1 MMQRI
6 MAVTAVFVTAVAG
19 MAAQDP
25 LVTLPEAYKLQF
37 ENDVVKVVR
46 VEYAA
51 GAKLPDHTHPAG
63 TTVYV
68 YLNDSEGVI
77 FAHSGNINRSVTR
90 PPVKTGAVR
99 VSSGPEE
106 HHTAE
111 NPSKEPSRFLRI
123 WFKGD
128 TSGARNVRARLSPT
142 DNEFSNKQMRIT
154 RLKGGE
160 TVDAKDTPALIVK
173 LASGDIEWVERG
185 QRVTL
190 DGSGLRIDVLTPR

>member
-1 MMQRI
+1 MMQRL
-6 MAVTAVFVTAVAG
+6 MTVSTLLFTAVAG
-19 MAAQDP
+19 IAAQDP
-25 LVTLPEAYKLQF
+25 LVTLPQAYTLQF
-37 ENDVVKVVR
+37 ENELVKVVR

-90 PPVKTGAVR
+90 PPVKAGAVR

-123 WFKGD
+123 WLKGD
-128 TSGARNVRARLSPT
+128 TSGARNARARLSPT
-142 DNEFSNKQMRIT
+142 DTEFSNKQLRIT
-154 RLKGGE
+154 RLKDGG
-160 TVDAKDTPALIVK
+160 TIDAKDAPALIVK
-173 LASGDIEWVERG
+173 VPSGESEWVERG
-185 QRVTL
+185 QRATI
-190 DGSGLRIDVLTPR
+190 DGSGLRIDVLSK

>member
-1 MMQRI
+1 MQRF
-6 MAVTAVFVTAVAG
+6 MTVAGVFVTVAAG
-19 MAAQDP
+19 WAAQDP

-37 ENDVVKVVR
+37 ENDAVKVVR

-68 YLNDSEGVI
+68 YLNDSDGVI

-90 PPVKTGAVR
+90 PPVKAGAVR

-128 TSGARNVRARLSPT
+128 TSGARNARARLSPT

-154 RLKGGE
+154 RLKAGDSI
-160 TVDAKDTPALIVK
+160 DAKDAPALVVT
-173 LASGDIEWVERG
+173 LPSGESEWVARGERTT
-185 QRVTL
+185 VT
-190 DGSGLRIDVLTPR
+190 GPSLRIDIL

>member
-1 MMQRI
+1 MMQRFR
-6 MAVTAVFVTAVAG
+6 AATAVFLMAVAG

-25 LVTLPEAYKLQF
+25 LVTLPEAYRLQF

-68 YLNDSEGVI
+68 YLNDSEGVV
-77 FAHSGNINRSVTR
+77 FGHSGNINRSVTR
-90 PPVKTGAVR
+90 PPVKAGAVR

-111 NPSKEPSRFLRI
+111 NRSTEASRFLRI

-142 DNEFSNKQMRIT
+142 DNEFSNKQLRIT

-160 TVDAKDTPALIVK
+160 TVDATDAPALIVK
-173 LASGDIEWVERG
+173 VPSGDTEWVARG
-185 QRVTL
+185 QRATF
-190 DGSGLRIDVLTPR
+190 DGSGLRVDVLSR

>member
-1 MMQRI
+1 MMQRF
-6 MAVTAVFVTAVAG
+6 MTAAAVFVTVAAG
-19 MAAQDP
+19 LAAQDP

-37 ENDVVKVVR
+37 ENDAVKVVR

-51 GAKLPDHTHPAG
+51 GAKLPDHTHPPG

-90 PPVKTGAVR
+90 PPVKAGAVR

-128 TSGARNVRARLSPT
+128 TSGARNARARLSPT
-142 DNEFSNKQMRIT
+142 DTEFSNKQMRIT

-160 TVDAKDTPALIVK
+160 TVDAKDAPALVVT
-173 LASGDIEWVERG
+173 LPSGETQWVDRG
-185 QRVTL
+185 QRATV
-190 DGSGLRIDVLTPR
+190 DGPALRIDIL

>member
-1 MMQRI
+1 MQRL
-6 MAVTAVFVTAVAG
+6 MAATAVFLTAVAG

-25 LVTLPEAYKLQF
+25 LVTLPEAYRLQF

-46 VEYAA
+46 VEYAG

-68 YLNDSEGVI
+68 YLNDSEGVV
-77 FAHSGNINRSVTR
+77 FGHSGNTNRSVTR
-90 PPVKTGAVR
+90 PPVKAGAVR

-111 NPSKEPSRFLRI
+111 NRSTEASRFLRI

-142 DNEFSNKQMRIT
+142 DNEVSNKQLRIT

-160 TVDAKDTPALIVK
+160 TVDATDAPALIVK
-173 LASGDIEWVERG
+173 VPSGDTEWVARG
-185 QRVTL
+185 QRATF
-190 DGSGLRIDVLTPR
+190 DGSGLRVDVLSR

>member
-1 MMQRI
+1 MT
-6 MAVTAVFVTAVAG
+6 AAAVFVTVAAV

-37 ENDVVKVVR
+37 ENEAVKVVR

-68 YLNDSEGVI
+68 YLNDSDGVI

-90 PPVKTGAVR
+90 PPVKAGAVR

-128 TSGARNVRARLSPT
+128 TSGTRNARARLSPT

-154 RLKGGE
+154 RVKAGE
-160 TVDAKDTPALIVK
+160 TIDAKDAPALIVTVP
-173 LASGDIEWVERG
+173 SGETQWIERG
-185 QRVTL
+185 QRAAV
-190 DGSGLRIDVLTPR
+190 DGHTLRIDIL

>member
-1 MMQRI
+1 
-6 MAVTAVFVTAVAG
+6 MAATAVFCAAVGG

-25 LVTLPEAYKLQF
+25 LVTLPEAYTLQF
-37 ENDVVKVVR
+37 ENDAVKVVR

-68 YLNDSEGVI
+68 YLNDSAGVI

-90 PPVKTGAVR
+90 PPVKAGAVR

-111 NPSKEPSRFLRI
+111 NPSKERSRFLRI

-142 DNEFSNKQMRIT
+142 DHEFSNTQMRIT
-154 RLKGGE
+154 RLMGGE
-160 TVDAKDTPALIVK
+160 TVDAKDAPALIVK
-173 LASGDIEWVERG
+173 LPSGDTEWVDRG
-185 QRVTL
+185 QRSMF
-190 DGSGLRIDVLTPR
+190 DGSGLRIDILGK

>member
-1 MMQRI
+1 MMQRF
-6 MAVTAVFVTAVAG
+6 MTATAVFVTVAAG

-37 ENDVVKVVR
+37 ENDAVKVVR

-51 GAKLPDHTHPAG
+51 GVKLPDHTHPAG

-68 YLNDSEGVI
+68 YLNDSEGVV

-90 PPVKTGAVR
+90 PPVKVGAVR

-128 TSGARNVRARLSPT
+128 TSGTRNVRARLSPT
-142 DNEFSNKQMRIT
+142 ENEFSNKQMRIT

-160 TVDAKDTPALIVK
+160 TIEANDAPALIVK
-173 LASGDIEWVERG
+173 VPSGETTWLNRGERAT
-185 QRVTL
+185 VATPA
-190 DGSGLRIDVLTPR
+190 LRIDVL

>member
-1 MMQRI
+1 MMKRI
-6 MAVTAVFVTAVAG
+6 MAVTAIFVTAVAG

-51 GAKLPDHTHPAG
+51 GAKLPDHTHPPG

-90 PPVKTGAVR
+90 PPVKAGAVR

-106 HHTAE
+106 HHTTE

-160 TVDAKDTPALIVK
+160 TIDAKDAPALLVK
-173 LASGDIEWVERG
+173 VPSGETTWLNRGERA
-185 QRVTL
+185 TI
-190 DGSGLRIDVLTPR
+190 DAPTLRIDIL

>member
-1 MMQRI
+1 MMQRL
-6 MAVTAVFVTAVAG
+6 MAATAVFFAAVAG

-25 LVTLPEAYKLQF
+25 LVTLPEAYRLQF
-37 ENDVVKVVR
+37 ENDAVKVVR

-68 YLNDSEGVI
+68 YLNDAEGVV

-90 PPVKTGAVR
+90 PPVKAGAVR

-111 NPSKEPSRFLRI
+111 NRSTEPSRFLRI

-128 TSGARNVRARLSPT
+128 ASGARNVRARLSPT
-142 DNEFSNKQMRIT
+142 DNEFSNKQLRIT

-160 TVDAKDTPALIVK
+160 TVDAKDAPALIVRVP
-173 LASGDIEWVERG
+173 SGDAEWLDRG
-185 QRVTL
+185 QRATI
-190 DGSGLRIDVLTPR
+190 DGSGLRIDILAR

>member
-1 MMQRI
+1 MT
-6 MAVTAVFVTAVAG
+6 AAAVFVMVAAG
-19 MAAQDP
+19 LAAQDP

-37 ENDVVKVVR
+37 ENDAVKVVR

-68 YLNDSEGVI
+68 YLSDSEGVI

-90 PPVKTGAVR
+90 PPVKAGAVR

-123 WFKGD
+123 WFKGE
-128 TSGARNVRARLSPT
+128 TSGARNARARLSPT

-154 RLKGGE
+154 RLKAGDSI
-160 TVDAKDTPALIVK
+160 DAKDAPALVIT
-173 LASGDIEWVERG
+173 LPSGETEWVARGER
-185 QRVTL
+185 TTIT
-190 DGSGLRIDVLTPR
+190 SPSLRIDIL